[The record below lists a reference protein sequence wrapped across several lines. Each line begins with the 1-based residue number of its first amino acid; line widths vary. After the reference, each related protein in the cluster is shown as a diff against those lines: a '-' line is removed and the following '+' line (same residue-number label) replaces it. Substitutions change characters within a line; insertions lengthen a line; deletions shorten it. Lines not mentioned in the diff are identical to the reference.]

1 MKPKL
6 VYMGT
11 PDFAVPP
18 LRRLLELG
26 YAVTGVV
33 CQPDRPG
40 GRHLNLIEPPVKKLA
55 RQYGIKVLQ
64 PEKVRTPAF
73 EADLRA
79 LQPDLVVTAAYGRIL
94 PPAILAV
101 PPAGCLNVHASLL
114 PAYRGAAP
122 IQWSL
127 IRGETVTGVTI
138 MLMDEGMDTGPV
150 LARKAMAIPPDMD
163 AGELSDRLSAMG
175 AELLPEII
183 DRWLAGCIKPTPQ
196 DASAAF
202 AIPMLTRDS
211 GAVDWTQPAGAI
223 HNLVRG
229 LYPWPG
235 AFTWCGEK
243 RLKIHHAR
251 VNTDP
256 DVQKSAEGMAP
267 GSICLCS
274 RDAISVACGSGVLDL
289 LEIQSDSGK
298 RMLCRDCAHN
308 YRLGQQMGGDQA

>member
-1 MKPKL
+1 
-6 VYMGT
+6 MGT

-18 LRRLLELG
+18 LRRLIELG
-26 YAVTGVV
+26 YEVAGVV

-40 GRHLNLIEPPVKKLA
+40 GRHLKLLAPPVKKLA
-55 RQYGIKVLQ
+55 LQHGITVLQ

-73 EADLRA
+73 EADLRV
-79 LQPDLVVTAAYGRIL
+79 LRPDLVVTAAYGRIL

-101 PPAGCLNVHASLL
+101 PPRGCLNVHASLL

-127 IRGETVTGVTI
+127 VRGETVTGVTI

-150 LARKAMAIPPDMD
+150 LAREAIAIPPDID
-163 AGELSDRLSAMG
+163 AGQLSDRLSELG
-175 AELLPEII
+175 ADLLPEVIR
-183 DRWLAGCIKPTPQ
+183 RWLAGEIKPIPQ
-196 DASAAF
+196 DESAAF
-202 AIPMLTRDS
+202 AIPLLTRESGAIDWTQTS
-211 GAVDWTQPAGAI
+211 GAV
-223 HNLVRG
+223 HNLIRG

-235 AFTWCGEK
+235 AYTWCGDK
-243 RLKIHHAR
+243 RLKIHRAR

-256 DVQKSAEGMAP
+256 DVQKAAEGMTP

-289 LEIQSDSGK
+289 LEIQSESGK

-308 YRLGQQMGGDQA
+308 YRLGQRMGGDQA